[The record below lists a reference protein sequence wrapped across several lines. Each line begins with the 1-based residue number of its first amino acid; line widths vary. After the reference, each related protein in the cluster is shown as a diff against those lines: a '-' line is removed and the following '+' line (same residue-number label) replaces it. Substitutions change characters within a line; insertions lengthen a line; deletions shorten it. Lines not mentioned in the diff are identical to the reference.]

1 MYLINNDHPSHTV
14 AQITSVIPV
23 TLVTPV
29 TSVTPATPLTLS
41 LQHVT
46 SLKIQIKR
54 FALFT
59 LSCSPNMIITIQF
72 IPSVSGKDHE
82 INLQTFSRAA
92 S

>member
-59 LSCSPNMIITIQF
+59 TPVLLFLSTTVFEEC
-72 IPSVSGKDHE
+72 
-82 INLQTFSRAA
+82 
-92 S
+92 